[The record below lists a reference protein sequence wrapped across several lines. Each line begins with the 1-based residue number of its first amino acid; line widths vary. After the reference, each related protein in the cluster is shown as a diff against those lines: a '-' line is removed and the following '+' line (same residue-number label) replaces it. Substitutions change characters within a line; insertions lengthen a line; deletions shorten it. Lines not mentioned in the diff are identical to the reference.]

1 MLCPDLKNA
10 SPLTATHTTPL
21 GTFDHLV
28 IPLLCLTAM
37 LTGSSSQDKRA
48 TRITR
53 ALSLTLVTLDCP
65 SALDFAWDQSTS
77 VSFRRVLLVLQLS
90 FLELTTQFAAFLL
103 LCSYCSCFLLGKLG
117 VGLSIICNGSESRPP
132 FCIACNSAICA
143 ASFTNV
149 ITLPCCSGSRSHA
162 CSLETHC
169 SCTASCISPTFRVC
183 Q

>member
-1 MLCPDLKNA
+1 M
-10 SPLTATHTTPL
+10 
-21 GTFDHLV
+21 F
-28 IPLLCLTAM
+28 
-37 LTGSSSQDKRA
+37 
-48 TRITR
+48 
-53 ALSLTLVTLDCP
+53 
-65 SALDFAWDQSTS
+65 F
-77 VSFRRVLLVLQLS
+77 LVLQLS

-143 ASFTNV
+143 ASFTSD
-149 ITLPCCSGSRSHA
+149 ITLPCCSGSRSQA

-183 Q
+183 QGQPARCPEEKHLSVRKAQSELGLSTQHLQVETFLSSLFTQAH